1 MTTTK
6 IDFTTLTLK
15 QLVAEY
21 NTYTGKSRKA
31 LFANKVE
38 GVAMVEAAYQAW
50 FKTQP
55 VVVETQPVAAEKKTK
70 DAAERIVVNA
80 PQCPYVRG
88 QVAKDHFA
96 VVQKS
101 KTLGEYLGHYEK
113 GAVRS
118 YARAW
123 LRLFANEGH
132 VTLKAA

>member
-50 FKTQP
+50 LAKQPKPVAP
-55 VVVETQPVAAEKKTK
+55 VVTEKTK

-96 VVQKS
+96 VVQQS